1 MLQGK
6 NIMLIAVILL
16 GVCVLVFVYL
26 QFFRKSPDSFAKY
39 LRTKN
44 IKHSG
49 KTYKYALTLDDDTK
63 DKVMHIFSI
72 ARNLICSLDGDPL
85 EIAIYIANENQ
96 IDDYDKF
103 FYSYA
108 LIRNSDPLF
117 GVDKMIYAYKVC
129 KGDDIEAFARSWAD
143 QVNAELNIDF
153 DTAMEFVSKG
163 RDFPSFVNLDI
174 MAKRAELE
182 IDEKRLINDID
193 DEGLKIIIYSL
204 IRAKYEGIYMSD
216 EESSR
221 INKANVLEYNDT
233 FKITINLLKN
243 LYSLKR
249 DINRFTNVMIRAH
262 NSGIKINFSLSD
274 LYSLSDDQFD
284 ILVTNI
290 IKASDRG
297 ISIDQKDLIRQNIQ
311 GNDITNLV
319 MALIKA
325 NEFGLDLTPDE
336 LMNYLVNTR
345 ADVVKFVKAYN
356 FAVKNKIISEDGVQ
370 LTKDNLVE
378 YSRPEADLFDY
389 VQGLKI
395 AKDLEK
401 QGLPDYGIT
410 YPNLKKHFKTF
421 GHVLDA
427 INAVMKAHKAGLN
440 MSFELAGRIIASE
453 DYTLA
458 SAVAWAQNPQVIEV
472 TPSVTCVCKNGVQ
485 ITPKVNITV
494 RGKMPLIFSGYGLDI
509 LFKRINEA
517 IIMELESSD
526 DHEHILQSL
535 PEISQNVLNRIN
547 EEDNREIKTDLVKET
562 ELNNFSRYQLLDV
575 NIYDLT
581 VGQNIKAELELR
593 QAQIQSEMRKLKAE
607 ADRAKA
613 EADIRIAMVQQYKD
627 GVKPNFNEL
636 HKANLLEEKKDG
648 IATGYDQ

>member
-1 MLQGK
+1 
-6 NIMLIAVILL
+6 
-16 GVCVLVFVYL
+16 
-26 QFFRKSPDSFAKY
+26 
-39 LRTKN
+39 
-44 IKHSG
+44 
-49 KTYKYALTLDDDTK
+49 
-63 DKVMHIFSI
+63 
-72 ARNLICSLDGDPL
+72 
-85 EIAIYIANENQ
+85 
-96 IDDYDKF
+96 
-103 FYSYA
+103 
-108 LIRNSDPLF
+108 
-117 GVDKMIYAYKVC
+117 
-129 KGDDIEAFARSWAD
+129 
-143 QVNAELNIDF
+143 
-153 DTAMEFVSKG
+153 
-163 RDFPSFVNLDI
+163 
-174 MAKRAELE
+174 
-182 IDEKRLINDID
+182 
-193 DEGLKIIIYSL
+193 
-204 IRAKYEGIYMSD
+204 
-216 EESSR
+216 
-221 INKANVLEYNDT
+221 
-233 FKITINLLKN
+233 
-243 LYSLKR
+243 
-249 DINRFTNVMIRAH
+249 
-262 NSGIKINFSLSD
+262 
-274 LYSLSDDQFD
+274 
-284 ILVTNI
+284 
-290 IKASDRG
+290 
-297 ISIDQKDLIRQNIQ
+297 
-311 GNDITNLV
+311 
-319 MALIKA
+319 
-325 NEFGLDLTPDE
+325 
-336 LMNYLVNTR
+336 
-345 ADVVKFVKAYN
+345 
-356 FAVKNKIISEDGVQ
+356 
-370 LTKDNLVE
+370 
-378 YSRPEADLFDY
+378 
-389 VQGLKI
+389 
-395 AKDLEK
+395 
-401 QGLPDYGIT
+401 
-410 YPNLKKHFKTF
+410 
-421 GHVLDA
+421 
-427 INAVMKAHKAGLN
+427 